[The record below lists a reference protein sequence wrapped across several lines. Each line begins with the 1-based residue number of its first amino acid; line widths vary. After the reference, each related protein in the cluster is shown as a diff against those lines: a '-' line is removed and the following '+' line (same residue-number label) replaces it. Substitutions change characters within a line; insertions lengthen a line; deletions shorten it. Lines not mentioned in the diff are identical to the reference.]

1 MQAGF
6 MFLEM
11 GTVGKKNLR
20 NSIVK
25 SYLGICISAI
35 MFYVIGYGIGFGV
48 NGGKFAGST
57 MFAGNGIDANKN
69 WCF

>member
-11 GTVGKKNLR
+11 GSVARKNLR
-20 NSIVK
+20 NAMVK
-25 SYLGICISAI
+25 SYLSICISAI
-35 MFYVIGYGIGFGV
+35 MFYMIGYGLAFGV
-48 NGGKFAGST
+48 NDGKFGGHT
-57 MFAGNGIDANKN
+57 MFAGKGIDSNRN